1 MKKYSSATIWIIG
14 LLLFFAI
21 ATFMLDGSS
30 VSNRMVYSDFQ
41 QKWINDQV
49 ESINVNSDKM
59 TIEVTTR
66 DENKYTVYA
75 PSSMIEFLNE
85 QYPKDDIK
93 IEYVAPSNS
102 SIWVSLLPTIMIII
116 LFVVFI
122 FFFTQQSQGGGS
134 SGRGVMNFGKS
145 KAKMVTPDNKR
156 VTFDDVAGADE
167 EKAELEEIVDFLKQP
182 ARYVEM
188 GARIP
193 KGVLLVGPP
202 GAGKTL
208 LAKAIA
214 GEAGVPFFSI
224 SGSDFVEM
232 FVGVGASRVRDLFEQ
247 AKKNSPSLIFIDEI
261 DAVGRQRGAG
271 LGGGHDEREQT
282 LNQLLVEM
290 DGFGANEGII
300 MIAATNRP
308 DILDPALLR
317 PGRFDRQIMVGRPDR
332 KGREAVLEV
341 HTKKKPLD
349 NDVSLD
355 VLAKRTPGFSGAD
368 LENLAN
374 EAALLAVRKNKK
386 KIGMDEFEEAITR
399 VIAGPEKKSRT
410 ISEHDRKLTAYHE
423 AGHAVVMKCLKNS
436 DPVHEISIIP
446 RGMAGGYTMHLP
458 TEDRTY
464 TSKEKLLDEM
474 VGLLGGRVAEKLI
487 LGDISTGAKNDID
500 RASSIARSM
509 VMEYGMSDK
518 IGTISY
524 GSDSNE
530 VFLGRDL
537 GRGRNFSEEVGAM
550 IDKEIK
556 SLISNAYN
564 TAEELLKKNVNK
576 LHAVASTLLEKEKID
591 GKEFEEIFDAN

>member
-1 MKKYSSATIWIIG
+1 MKKYSSATVWIIA
-14 LLLFFAI
+14 LILLFFA
-21 ATFMLDGSS
+21 ASFLLRGERSS
-30 VSNRMVYSDFQ
+30 DRIVFSDFQ
-41 QKWINDQV
+41 QKWINNEI
-49 ESINVNSDKM
+49 ESIRVDPDKM
-59 TIEVTTR
+59 IVTGQTT
-66 DENKYTVYA
+66 DDKNFTVYA
-75 PSSMIEFLNE
+75 PDSMVEMLNS
-85 QYPKDDIK
+85 QYAKNDVK
-93 IEYVAPSNS
+93 IEYVAPSNNS
-102 SIWVSLLPTIMIII
+102 VWLSVIPSVLII
-116 LFVVFI
+116 LLFLVFI
-122 FFFTQQSQGGGS
+122 FFFTQQSQGSGS
-134 SGRGVMNFGKS
+134 SKGVMNFGKS
-145 KAKMVTPDNKR
+145 RAKMMSPDAKR

-167 EKAELEEIVDFLKQP
+167 EKAELEEIVDFLKAP
-182 ARYVEM
+182 SRYTEK

-202 GAGKTL
+202 GTGKTL

-247 AKKNSPSLIFIDEI
+247 AKKNSPALIFIDEI

-317 PGRFDRQIMVGRPDR
+317 PGRFDRQIVVQRPDR
-332 KGREAVLEV
+332 KGREAVLQV
-341 HTKKKPLD
+341 HTHKKPLEV
-349 NDVSLD
+349 DVSLE

-386 KIGMDEFEEAITR
+386 AIGMEEFEEAITR

-423 AGHAVVMKCLKNS
+423 AGHAVVMKCLKHS

-458 TEDRTY
+458 TEDRAY
-464 TSKEKLLDEM
+464 TSKEKLQDEM

-500 RASSIARSM
+500 RASSIARAM
-509 VMEYGMSDK
+509 VMEYGMSEK

-524 GSDSNE
+524 GSDNSE
-530 VFLGRDL
+530 VFLGRDI
-537 GRGRNFSEEVGAM
+537 GRGRNFSEEIGAE
-550 IDKEIK
+550 IDKEVKKFIEV
-556 SLISNAYN
+556 AYER
-564 TAEELLKKNVNK
+564 AEELLKTNINK
-576 LHAVASTLLEKEKID
+576 LHAVANELLDKEKID
-591 GKEFEEIFDAN
+591 GKEFEMIFDAN

>member
-1 MKKYSSATIWIIG
+1 MKKYSSATVWIIA
-14 LLLFFAI
+14 LILLFFA
-21 ATFMLDGSS
+21 ASFLLRGERSS
-30 VSNRMVYSDFQ
+30 DRIVFSDFQ
-41 QKWINDQV
+41 QKWINNEI
-49 ESINVNSDKM
+49 ESIRVDPDKM
-59 TIEVTTR
+59 IITGQTR
-66 DENKYTVYA
+66 DDKNFTVYA
-75 PSSMIEFLNE
+75 PDSMVEMLNS
-85 QYPKDDIK
+85 QYAKNDVK
-93 IEYVAPSNS
+93 IEYVAPSNNS
-102 SIWVSLLPTIMIII
+102 VWISIIPSVLII
-116 LFVVFI
+116 LLFLVFI
-122 FFFTQQSQGGGS
+122 FFFTQQSQGSGS
-134 SGRGVMNFGKS
+134 GKGVMNFGKS
-145 KAKMVTPDNKR
+145 RAKMMSPDAKR

-167 EKAELEEIVDFLKQP
+167 EKAELEEIVDFLKAP
-182 ARYVEM
+182 SRYTEM

-202 GAGKTL
+202 GTGKTL

-247 AKKNSPSLIFIDEI
+247 AKKNSPALIFIDEI

-317 PGRFDRQIMVGRPDR
+317 PGRFDRQIVVQRPDR
-332 KGREAVLEV
+332 KGREAVLQV
-341 HTKKKPLD
+341 HTHKKPLEV
-349 NDVSLD
+349 DVSLE

-386 KIGMDEFEEAITR
+386 AIGMEEFEEAITR

-423 AGHAVVMKCLKNS
+423 AGHAVVMKCLKHS

-458 TEDRTY
+458 TEDRAY
-464 TSKEKLLDEM
+464 TSKEKLQDEM

-500 RASSIARSM
+500 RASSIARAM

-524 GSDSNE
+524 GSDNNE

-537 GRGRNFSEEVGAM
+537 GRGRNFSEEIGAE
-550 IDKEIK
+550 IDKEVKKFIEV
-556 SLISNAYN
+556 AYDR
-564 TAEELLKKNVNK
+564 AEELLKKNINK
-576 LHAVASTLLEKEKID
+576 LHAVANELLDKEKID
-591 GKEFEEIFDAN
+591 GKEFEIIFDAN